1 MDRTRN
7 LSRTAERLALL
18 DALRTIAALLVM
30 FYHLGVQFGIPWLCA
45 RGYLLVDLFF
55 CLSGFVLARAYE
67 GKFASGLRPA
77 AFLEI
82 RLRRLWPL
90 IALGTVAGTLSLLT
104 IVPPITLIL
113 PTVMGLLLLPRFGT
127 QLPLYPLNAPQW
139 SLAWEIAANFIHAL
153 ILWRLGIR
161 SLLTLAATCAIGLWI
176 TVPLNGSVNA
186 GAVENLWWM
195 AGLRVG
201 WSYTVGVMLARVV
214 RPGSDRKFTGRSWI
228 FALALPILT
237 ATFLQFLPG
246 SYVAGDIALV
256 LVGMPAMLW
265 FAIGCRVP
273 ERYSVPLQGFGR
285 LSFPIYALHVP
296 IFTIVSEQTSG
307 LPGALTAAVAVL
319 LVSWLVAQYGTSF
332 GLAGL
337 VRANKPVR
345 I

>member
-1 MDRTRN
+1 MPGDK
-7 LSRTAERLALL
+7 SCKADRLALL

-30 FYHLGVQFGIPWLCA
+30 LYHLGVHFGIPWLCA

-67 GKFASGLRPA
+67 GKFAAGLGPA

-90 IALGTVAGTLSLLT
+90 IALGTVAGALSLVA
-104 IVPPITLIL
+104 IVQPTTLIL

-139 SLAWEIAANFIHAL
+139 SLAWEVAANFIHGL
-153 ILWRLGIR
+153 VLWRLGTGA
-161 SLLTLAATCAIGLWI
+161 LLAFAATCAIGLWL

-186 GAVENLWWM
+186 GAVDTLWWM

-201 WSYTVGVMLARVV
+201 WSYTAGVILARVIQ
-214 RPGSDRKFTGRSWI
+214 PGSERAFAGYSWI
-228 FALALPILT
+228 FALALPIL
-237 ATFLQFLPG
+237 AAIVLQFLPG
-246 SYVAGDIALV
+246 SFVAGDMAMV

-265 FAIGCRVP
+265 FAINCRFRS
-273 ERYSVPLQGFGR
+273 RYAGRLQRFGG

-296 IFTIVSEQTSG
+296 IITLVSEQLGGIQGG
-307 LPGALTAAVAVL
+307 LIAAAAVC
-319 LVSWLVAQYGTSF
+319 LVSWLVAQFGASF
-332 GLAGL
+332 GRLGSA
-337 VRANKPVR
+337 RAAKPAR
-345 I
+345 A